1 MTVISDSSMQEWP
14 DSDRL
19 KETLALGK
27 YGICYTM
34 PGLK

>member
-1 MTVISDSSMQEWP
+1 METCNGNMQEWP

-19 KETLALGK
+19 KEALSSASFDN
-27 YGICYTM
+27 YYTM

>member
-1 MTVISDSSMQEWP
+1 MEKVSDGSMQEWP

-19 KETLALGK
+19 KEALSLVK
-27 YGICYTM
+27 FDNCYTM